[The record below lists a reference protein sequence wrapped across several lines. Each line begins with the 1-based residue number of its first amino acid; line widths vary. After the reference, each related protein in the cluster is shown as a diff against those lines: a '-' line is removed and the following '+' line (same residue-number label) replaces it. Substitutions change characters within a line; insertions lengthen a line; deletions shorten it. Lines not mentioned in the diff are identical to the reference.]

1 MFIVGDS
8 LKALCL
14 QHQVCS
20 ISLVDEFSLSVRLG
34 QRFYRPQ
41 RVEVPIPYGRVASV
55 EAHYESV
62 CAAEMTLAPQEAV
75 LASSRDHY
83 AMPVGCLGLLHTKGT
98 LARLFVCVQCAD
110 PQVEPG
116 FKGQLTMEL
125 VNHAPFPVTL
135 CAGAIVGQL
144 YVGRCSTIT
153 TPRYAGRYQ
162 NAVGPTLPI
171 LE

>member
-1 MFIVGDS
+1 M
-8 LKALCL
+8 
-14 QHQVCS
+14 
-20 ISLVDEFSLSVRLG
+20 DEFSLSVRLG

-41 RVEVPIPYGRVASV
+41 RVEVPIAYGRVASV

-75 LASSRDHY
+75 LASSRDPY
-83 AMPVGCLGLLHTKGT
+83 AMPLGYLGLLHTKGT

-144 YVGRCSTIT
+144 ERQMLNNNYPALCRSISERGRSHSSYSGIAKRAEPPDGCS
-153 TPRYAGRYQ
+153 AQ
-162 NAVGPTLPI
+162 
-171 LE
+171 